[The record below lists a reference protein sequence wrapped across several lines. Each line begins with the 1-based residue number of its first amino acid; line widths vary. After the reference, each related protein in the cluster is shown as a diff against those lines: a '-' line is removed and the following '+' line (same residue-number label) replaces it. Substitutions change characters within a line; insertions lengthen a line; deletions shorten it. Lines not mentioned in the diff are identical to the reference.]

1 MSSYSEGETVVIT
14 IAAACTIVLNEQFKT
29 QKKKK
34 KKKNMSNTVA
44 FRNFSSRILHFSA
57 FTFHSAPS
65 PSHRAINLPV
75 SATLLNFLGQKIF
88 RIYTKTQ
95 KTHGVVSTSIRRL
108 FDVGDVVQT
117 SYRLWNDVVC
127 LLGKYKQ
134 LNF

>member
-1 MSSYSEGETVVIT
+1 MTSYSEGETVVIT

-29 QKKKK
+29 QNSKK

-95 KTHGVVSTSIRRL
+95 KTHDVVSTSIRRL

>member
-1 MSSYSEGETVVIT
+1 MTSYSEGETVVIT

-34 KKKNMSNTVA
+34 ENMSNTVA

-95 KTHGVVSTSIRRL
+95 KTHDVVSTSIRRL
-108 FDVGDVVQT
+108 FDVVQT